1 MTGRIVALGEAVRVA
16 GFALAGATV
25 FVAESPDAV
34 CRMWAAL
41 PEDVAVVILTSDAA
55 AALPSGAAPPEGVL
69 MTVMP
74 P

>member
-1 MTGRIVALGEAVRVA
+1 MALGEAVRVA

-34 CRMWAAL
+34 CRMWATL

-55 AALPSGAAPPEGVL
+55 AALPAEAVAPEGVL
-69 MTVMP
+69 MAVMP